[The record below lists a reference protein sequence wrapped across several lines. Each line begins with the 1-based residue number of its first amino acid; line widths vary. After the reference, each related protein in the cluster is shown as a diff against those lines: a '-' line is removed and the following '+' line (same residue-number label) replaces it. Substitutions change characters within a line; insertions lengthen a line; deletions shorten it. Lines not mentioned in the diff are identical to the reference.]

1 MIIMAKKSTITTTRT
16 FICLNSKCEKNKK
29 KIIKKEERNE
39 TKTLLKNKRAHFF
52 FLVDI
57 NFIFRCA
64 K

>member
-29 KIIKKEERNE
+29 KLKKEERNE

-52 FLVDI
+52 LG
-57 NFIFRCA
+57 RY
-64 K
+64 